1 MYLVAWKKA
10 WWKAKRLLG
19 HRYEGGK
26 RLQGGRGGR
35 ADGDE
40 RELLEE
46 LLTGHMLR
54 AARGLR
60 RLKFDTLEV
69 LDVLS
74 LDARLLLKEG
84 GGAKE
89 KTVRWFRGTQVGRG
103 QVGGHA
109 QGRGSPRVHLGLQD
123 PVALSWGGVGSIQAE
138 EWAERRDYME
148 RKRIITLLDF
158 QCQRSIFHEGSSC
171 GIMQGGI
178 FRLYVHV
185 SGHSPT
191 GHS

>member
-1 MYLVAWKKA
+1 MYLVAWEKA
-10 WWKAKRLLG
+10 WWKAKWLLG
-19 HRYEGGK
+19 HWYEGGK

-60 RLKFDTLEV
+60 WLKFDPLEV

-74 LDARLLLKEG
+74 LDARLLLEEG

-109 QGRGSPRVHLGLQD
+109 QGRGSPRVHPGLQD

-178 FRLYVHV
+178 FRLYVLV